1 MEEKI
6 ITQETP
12 EKKKRI
18 FSGVQPSGNITLGN
32 YLGAIKN
39 WVNLQ
44 DEYECIYAMMDLHT
58 ITVRQTPAELRK
70 RTLELLALYIAC
82 GIDPEKC
89 ILFIQSQNSA
99 HSELAWVLN
108 CYTYMGELQRMTQFK
123 DKSSRHADNINAGL
137 FTYPVLMAS
146 DILLYQTDLVPVGKD
161 QMQHIEICRDIAQRF
176 NSVYGNV
183 FKIPEGVLVKSG
195 AKIMSLQEPTKK
207 MSKSDPNPKSFIS
220 MMDDFN
226 VISKKIKSAVTD
238 SEGIIEYRPD
248 DETKA
253 GINNLLSIM
262 AVVTDSTPEKVAAE
276 FDSQGYGAFKSA
288 VADAV
293 VETKRPKREEYDR
306 IITDK
311 AYLQGIYKNGAEA
324 AHRIADRTLKKVYKK
339 VGFIVD

>member
-6 ITQETP
+6 IKQETP

-207 MSKSDPNPKSFIS
+207 MSKSDPNQKSFIS

-293 VETKRPKREEYDR
+293 VETIRPIREEYDR

>member
-1 MEEKI
+1 MDEN
-6 ITQETP
+6 ITVP
-12 EKKKRI
+12 KKRI

-39 WVNLQ
+39 WVSLQ
-44 DEYECIYAMMDLHT
+44 DEYECIFAMMDLHT

-82 GIDPEKC
+82 GIDPKKC
-89 ILFIQSQNSA
+89 IMFIQSQNSA
-99 HSELAWVLN
+99 HAELGWVLN

-123 DKSSRHADNINAGL
+123 DKSAKHADNINAGL

-176 NSVYGNV
+176 NSIYGDV
-183 FKIPEGVLVKSG
+183 FKIPEGLLVKSG

-220 MMDDFN
+220 MMDDFK
-226 VISKKIKSAVTD
+226 VIEKKIKSAVTD
-238 SEGIIEYRPD
+238 SEGVIEYRPD
-248 DETKA
+248 DEAKA

-262 AVVTDSTPEKVAAE
+262 AVMTGSTPEAVARD
-276 FDSQGYGAFKSA
+276 FDGQGYGAFKTA
-288 VADAV
+288 VAEAV
-293 VETKRPKREEYDR
+293 VDGIRPIREEYDR

-311 AYLQGIYKNGAEA
+311 SYLEGIYKNGAEA
-324 AHRIADRTLKKVYKK
+324 ASRIARRTLKKVYKK
-339 VGFIVD
+339 VGFIID